1 MITSRLLRTLSAVM
15 CASFLL
21 ANQVH
26 AKSLKDERVTD
37 GPYIDVHNKA
47 LTVNW
52 ICDDQVKHSQLTLEG
67 DSLPYS
73 FNACGLTATTSQLH
87 FDEQLIEYQNVKR
100 VAALSDLHGQYE
112 LMLTLLKNNKIIDKN
127 NRWAFAD
134 GHFVITG
141 DIFDRG
147 DTVTEALWLIY
158 KLEQQALAAGG
169 KLHYLLGNHE
179 YMVLRDDQRYLHP
192 KYVHAVSHF
201 NNDLRQQYS
210 NNSVLGRWLR
220 SKSTIININGFIFL
234 HGGIHQDFLD
244 LKLSLEQANS
254 EFRKTI
260 GLGKKALKENPAW
273 LTLHGSNGP
282 IWYRGYFRDDALN
295 DTQVDAVLSQ
305 LNGKKVIVGHTS
317 MPTIETRFNSKIIA
331 IDSSIKRGEKGE
343 ILLWQNGEFKR
354 GLMSGEQKPL
364 Q

>member
-1 MITSRLLRTLSAVM
+1 MTQSWFAVSALISIAFSGALSA
-15 CASFLL
+15 STLY
-21 ANQVH
+21 N
-26 AKSLKDERVTD
+26 D
-37 GPYIDVHNKA
+37 GPYLFYNNNKVERIDIVANKKTVSEYNGP
-47 LTVNW
+47 LT
-52 ICDDQVKHSQLTLEG
+52 IT
-67 DSLPYS
+67 PT
-73 FNACGLTATTSQLH
+73 FNANRIDNFQGV
-87 FDEQLIEYQNVKR
+87 EKI
-100 VAALSDLHGQYE
+100 AAISDIHGQFDIFK
-112 LMLTLLKNNKIIDKN
+112 TLLVNNKVIDQSLNWSFGK
-127 NRWAFAD
+127 
-134 GHFVITG
+134 GHLVITG

-210 NNSVLGRWLR
+210 NKSVLGRWLR

-254 EFRKTI
+254 EFRQTI
-260 GLGKKALKENPAW
+260 GLGKKALKENPTW

-305 LNGKKVIVGHTS
+305 LNAKKVIVGHTS